1 MVNNQFL
8 TQIKEQQLIAMFDL
22 LPDILFWIKDQKGR
36 IVHANKVFIDQLA
49 YKNLKQVIG
58 KTDHDFYPRHIAQQ
72 FITDDQKVMTGS
84 VVTDRLELN
93 MNKYGNIAW
102 FSTTKRPVIN
112 KKNEIIGTYGVARHL
127 QKTSQTLS
135 SINAIEIPIEFIKN
149 NYQQNINIE
158 QLADF
163 SHLSVSALER
173 RFKKYLGKTPNQFI
187 TEYRLEKAR
196 FFLLET
202 KEPIAQIAEK
212 TGFSEPSY
220 FSRQFKASFGILP
233 SKFRTQ
239 FT

>member
-1 MVNNQFL
+1 MDNNQFL

-22 LPDILFWIKDQKGR
+22 LPDILFWIKDQNGR
-36 IVHANKVFIDQLA
+36 IVHANKVFIDQLS
-49 YKNLKQVIG
+49 YKNLKHVIG
-58 KTDHDFYPRHIAQQ
+58 QTDHDFYPKHIAQQ
-72 FITDDQKVMTGS
+72 FIVDDQKVMSGS

-93 MNKYGNIAW
+93 MNKDGNIAW

-112 KKNEIIGTYGVARHL
+112 NQNKIIGTYGVARHL

-135 SINAIEIPIEFIKN
+135 RVKAIEIPLEFIKN
-149 NYQQNINIE
+149 NYQQSINIE
-158 QLADF
+158 QLAEF